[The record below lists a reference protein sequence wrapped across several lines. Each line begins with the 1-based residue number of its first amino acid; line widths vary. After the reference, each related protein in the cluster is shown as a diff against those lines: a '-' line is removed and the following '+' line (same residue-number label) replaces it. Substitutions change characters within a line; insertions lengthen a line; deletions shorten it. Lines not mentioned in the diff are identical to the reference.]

1 MSTVQAW
8 AAPLFWGPWVNLEG
22 HVGNS
27 TVYTV
32 SFDTESD
39 TPSSF
44 DVEIEYATESHLE
57 QVFTMGPGNYQ
68 IKASGIGTDR
78 IRFKSHSVGQVI
90 RVNY

>member
-8 AAPLFWGPWVNLEG
+8 AAPLFWGPWVNLAG
-22 HVGNS
+22 HSSSS

-44 DVEIEYATESHLE
+44 DVEIEYTTESHLE

-68 IKASGIGTDR
+68 IKASGAGTDR